1 MTQVETAYGT
11 VASVPMDGVLTF
23 KNIPY
28 ATAPAGEDRWS
39 APKPPETWT
48 GVRQAAE
55 FGPISWQIVAAEQG
69 ALSFARDATPPV
81 LAEDCLSLN
90 VWTPNADSEKRPVM
104 VWIHGGAF
112 VTGSG
117 SSPIYDGSILSRRG
131 NVVVVTINYRLG
143 VLGFLNL
150 NEVTGGRIA
159 STGNEGLLD
168 QAFALGWVRD
178 NIAQFGGD
186 PDNVTIFG
194 ESAGGM
200 SVGSLLALREA
211 KGLFHKAI
219 PQSGAAHTANTLTQ
233 STEVATQLLSAL
245 NVSPNSNLNKL
256 FELPAEE
263 LTRVGAEVSTKLPW
277 MCYQPC
283 IDGAQLS
290 ARPIE
295 CVANGSAD
303 DVAVLVGCTRDE
315 WLLFSVMD
323 PSIKE
328 MTQDDFERRLAP
340 RNGRPD
346 LRALGQSYQEI
357 LASENNGFTLGDVW
371 QVLETDR
378 GFRMPGIVLAETL
391 NARSSDAYQYL
402 FTVESPAYG
411 GILKSCH
418 AIDIGYV
425 FGTHNLN
432 DGTRGFFG
440 GEQVHIELAAATM
453 DAWLAFAHTGNPA
466 TDALSSWSRYD
477 TERRSTAIF
486 GLPVSVENAPLEEL
500 RALWDEPSV
509 QDSIGAL

>member
-11 VASVPMDGVLTF
+11 VAGVHTDGVLSF

-28 ATAPAGEDRWS
+28 AAAPTGEERWS
-39 APKPPETWT
+39 APKPPDTWT
-48 GVRQAAE
+48 GVREAAQ
-55 FGPISWQIVAAEQG
+55 FGPISWQIVATEQG
-69 ALSFARDATPPV
+69 ALSFAQDATPPV

-90 VWTPNADSEKRPVM
+90 VWTPNADDEARPVM

-117 SSPIYDGSILSRRG
+117 SSPIYDGSNLSRRG

-150 NEVTGGRIA
+150 NEVTGGRIS

-168 QAFALGWVRD
+168 QAFALEWVRD
-178 NIAQFGGD
+178 NIARFGGD
-186 PDNVTIFG
+186 PNNVTIFG

-200 SVGSLLALREA
+200 SVGALLALREA

-219 PQSGAAHTANTLTQ
+219 PQSGAAHTANTLAQ
-233 STEVATQLLSAL
+233 STDVASQLLAAL
-245 NVSPNSNLNKL
+245 EISPNSNLSKL
-256 FELPAEE
+256 FELSAED
-263 LTRVGAEVSTKLPW
+263 LTRVGADVSAKLPW

-303 DVAVLVGCTRDE
+303 DVSVLVGCTRDE

-323 PSIKE
+323 PTIKA
-328 MTQDDFERRLAP
+328 MTQDDFESRLAP

-346 LRALGQSYQEI
+346 LRGLGLGYQEI
-357 LASENNGFTLGDVW
+357 LSRDGNDVTPADVW
-371 QVLETDR
+371 QVIESDR

-391 NARSSDAYQYL
+391 NKRSKDAYQYL

-432 DGTRGFFG
+432 EGTRGFFG
-440 GEQVHIELAAATM
+440 GEPAHSELAEITM
-453 DAWLAFAHTGNPA
+453 DAWLAFARTGNPA
-466 TDALSSWSRYD
+466 TDTLSNWSSYD
-477 TERRSTAIF
+477 RETRSTAIF
-486 GLPVSVENAPLEEL
+486 GLPASVENAPLEEL
-500 RALWDEPSV
+500 RALWDDPSV
-509 QDSIGAL
+509 GNAIGAL

>member
-11 VASVPMDGVLTF
+11 VAGVHTDRVLSF

-28 ATAPAGEDRWS
+28 AAAPTGEERWS
-39 APKPPETWT
+39 APKPPDTWT
-48 GVRQAAE
+48 GVREAAQ
-55 FGPISWQIVAAEQG
+55 FGPISWQIVATEQG
-69 ALSFARDATPPV
+69 ALSFAQDATPPV

-90 VWTPNADSEKRPVM
+90 VWTPNADDEARPVM

-117 SSPIYDGSILSRRG
+117 SSPIYDGSNLSRRG

-150 NEVTGGRIA
+150 NEVTGGRIS

-168 QAFALGWVRD
+168 QAFALEWVRD
-178 NIAQFGGD
+178 NIARFGGD
-186 PDNVTIFG
+186 PNNVTIFG

-200 SVGSLLALREA
+200 SVGALLALREA

-219 PQSGAAHTANTLTQ
+219 PQSGAAHTANTLAQ
-233 STEVATQLLSAL
+233 STDVASQLLAAL
-245 NVSPNSNLNKL
+245 EISPNSNLSKL
-256 FELPAEE
+256 FELSAEE
-263 LTRVGAEVSTKLPW
+263 LTRVGAEVSAKLPW

-303 DVAVLVGCTRDE
+303 DVSVLVGCTRDE

-323 PSIKE
+323 PSIKA
-328 MTQDDFERRLAP
+328 MTQDDFESRLAP

-346 LRALGQSYQEI
+346 LRGLGIGYQEI
-357 LASENNGFTLGDVW
+357 LSRDGNDVTPADVW
-371 QVLETDR
+371 QVIESDR

-391 NARSSDAYQYL
+391 NKRSKDTYQYL

-425 FGTHNLN
+425 FGTHKLN
-432 DGTRGFFG
+432 EGTRGFFG
-440 GEQVHIELAAATM
+440 GEPAHTELAAITM

-466 TDALSSWSRYD
+466 IDTLSNWSPYD
-477 TERRSTAIF
+477 RETRSTAIF
-486 GLPVSVENAPLEEL
+486 GLPASVENAPLEEL
-500 RALWDEPSV
+500 RALWDDPSV
-509 QDSIGAL
+509 GNAIGAL

>member
-1 MTQVETAYGT
+1 MTQVDTTYGK
-11 VASVPMDGVLTF
+11 VAGVNADGVLFF

-28 ATAPAGEDRWS
+28 AAAPTGEDRWS
-39 APKPPETWT
+39 APKPPEAWT
-48 GVRQAAE
+48 GVRQADE
-55 FGPISWQIVAAEQG
+55 FGPISWQIVATEQG
-69 ALSFARDATPPV
+69 ALSFAQDATPPV

-90 VWTPNADSEKRPVM
+90 VWTPSVDGQARPVM

-150 NEVTGGRIA
+150 NEVTGGRIP

-168 QAFALGWVRD
+168 QAFALEWVKD
-178 NIAQFGGD
+178 NIARFGGD
-186 PDNVTIFG
+186 ANNVTIFG

-200 SVGSLLALREA
+200 SVGALLALREA
-211 KGLFHKAI
+211 NGLFHKAI
-219 PQSGAAHTANTLTQ
+219 PQSGAAHTANTLAQ
-233 STEVATQLLSAL
+233 SNDVASQLLSAL
-245 NVSPNSNLNKL
+245 DISPNSNLNRL

-263 LTRVGAEVSTKLPW
+263 LTRVGAEVSAKLPW
-277 MCYQPC
+277 MCYEPC

-290 ARPIE
+290 ARPID

-303 DVAVLVGCTRDE
+303 DVSVLVGCTRDE

-323 PSIKE
+323 PTIKS
-328 MTQDDFERRLAP
+328 MTQDDFERRLES

-346 LRALGQSYQEI
+346 LRALGQSYYEI
-357 LASENNGFTLGDVW
+357 LSRDSNDVSPADVW
-371 QVLETDR
+371 QVLESDR

-391 NARSSDAYQYL
+391 NKRSNDAYQYL

-440 GEQVHIELAAATM
+440 GEPAHIELAEATM

-466 TDALSSWSRYD
+466 TDALSTWSPYGK
-477 TERRSTAIF
+477 EKRSTAIF
-486 GLPVSVENAPLEEL
+486 GLPVSVEDAPLEEL
-500 RALWDEPSV
+500 RALWDDPSV
-509 QDSIGAL
+509 QSAIGAL

>member
-1 MTQVETAYGT
+1 MTQVETVYGT
-11 VASVPMDGVLTF
+11 VAGIKADGVVSF

-28 ATAPAGEDRWS
+28 AVAPTGEDRWS
-39 APKPPETWT
+39 APKPPATWT

-55 FGPISWQIVAAEQG
+55 FGPISWQIVATEQG
-69 ALSFARDATPPV
+69 ALSFAQDATPRV

-90 VWTPNADSEKRPVM
+90 VWTPSADSEARPVM

-117 SSPIYDGSILSRRG
+117 SSPIYDGSTLSRRG

-150 NEVTGGRIA
+150 NEVTGGRIP
-159 STGNEGLLD
+159 SSGNEGLLD
-168 QAFALGWVRD
+168 QAFALEWVRD
-178 NIAQFGGD
+178 NIDRFGGD
-186 PDNVTIFG
+186 PNNVTIFG

-200 SVGSLLALREA
+200 SVGALLALREA

-219 PQSGAAHTANTLTQ
+219 PQSGAAHTANSLAQ
-233 STEVATQLLSAL
+233 SADVASQLLSAL
-245 NVSPNSNLNKL
+245 DISPNSNLGKL

-263 LTRVGAEVSTKLPW
+263 LTRVGAEVSAKLAW

-283 IDGAQLS
+283 IDGASLP

-303 DVAVLVGCTRDE
+303 DIAVLVGCTRDE

-323 PSIKE
+323 PSIKS
-328 MTQDDFERRLAP
+328 MTQSDFERRLEP

-346 LRALGQSYQEI
+346 LRVLGQGYQDI
-357 LASENNGFTLGDVW
+357 LSRDGNDVTPADVW
-371 QVLETDR
+371 QVLESDR

-391 NARSSDAYQYL
+391 NKRSKDAYQYL

-432 DGTRGFFG
+432 EGTRGFFG
-440 GEQVHIELAAATM
+440 GEPEHIQLAEATM
-453 DAWLAFAHTGNPA
+453 DAWLAFAQTGNPA
-466 TDALSSWSRYD
+466 TDDLSTWSAYD
-477 TERRSTAIF
+477 KETRSTGIF

-500 RALWDEPSV
+500 RTLWDDESV
-509 QDSIGAL
+509 QAAIGAL